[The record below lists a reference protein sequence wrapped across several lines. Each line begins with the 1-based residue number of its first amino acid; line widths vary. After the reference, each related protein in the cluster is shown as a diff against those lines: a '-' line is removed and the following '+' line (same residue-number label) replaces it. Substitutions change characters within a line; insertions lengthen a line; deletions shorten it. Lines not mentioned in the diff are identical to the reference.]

1 VISSACAGH
10 CGPESGQSRC
20 ADGAPLMDFGAV
32 DLAQH
37 RIEQAAAV
45 RRLAPAE
52 VDAAFERARDQLAAL
67 GVVASELEATLPDR
81 VEHAVRDGLR
91 DQAQPLAR
99 QVAEIRGMMNLVIRK
114 IEQIDGSLVT
124 ERNSRVDDLAL
135 LVDLIVSGWRSVD
148 ERIGRVDVRTAA
160 GDSRVASLDE
170 RLTRLTEALVRMEE
184 RLERVLADKAG
195 ASVYRFDHR

>member
-1 VISSACAGH
+1 
-10 CGPESGQSRC
+10 
-20 ADGAPLMDFGAV
+20 MDFGAV